1 MDILLHQHEEK
12 FCLIKLLIRRT
23 TLCHARIV
31 PGRNNSVKLQ
41 RVSPVKFAVRDMARA
56 VEFCQKLG
64 FEPFYGGADS
74 TFSSLRA
81 GEAVVNLATTSAYEG
96 GWWGRVI
103 FRVDDVDEY
112 YRELVE
118 KGLVTES
125 PRDAPW
131 GERFFYVNDPDGH
144 ELRFAEVLGKGRPD

>member
-1 MDILLHQHEEK
+1 M
-12 FCLIKLLIRRT
+12 IKHISAVT
-23 TLCHARIV
+23 
-31 PGRNNSVKLQ
+31 
-41 RVSPVKFAVRDMARA
+41 FAVRNMAPA
-56 VEFCQKLG
+56 VEFYQRLG
-64 FEPFYGGADS
+64 FELFYGGGDS

-103 FRVDDVDEY
+103 FRVDDVDAY
-112 YRELVE
+112 YRELVA

-131 GERFFYVNDPDGH
+131 GERFFHINDPDGH
-144 ELRFAEVLGKGRPD
+144 ELSFAEVLGETAAAS